1 MIYKGKRKEE
11 ELFCRDWFN
20 SDSIKFYLEPWSYK
34 STQMYTME
42 EKKKDHV
49 CFAFGQLS
57 ILKYNAKKGGP
68 ESQAQ
73 LAIF

>member
-1 MIYKGKRKEE
+1 
-11 ELFCRDWFN
+11 
-20 SDSIKFYLEPWSYK
+20 
-34 STQMYTME
+34 MYTME

-49 CFAFGQLS
+49 CFDFGQLS

-73 LAIF
+73 LAMYLKHKENSNHES